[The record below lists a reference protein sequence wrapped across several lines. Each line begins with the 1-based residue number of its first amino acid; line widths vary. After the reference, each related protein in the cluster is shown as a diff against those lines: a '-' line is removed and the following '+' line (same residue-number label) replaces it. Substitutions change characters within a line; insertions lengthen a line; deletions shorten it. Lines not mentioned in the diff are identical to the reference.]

1 VSSIIRTV
9 TGDISPQEAG
19 ITLTHEHIRY
29 AYPGCDYDPKNVWNF
44 SDVAS
49 EVTKTLA
56 EGKEAYDYRTI
67 VDLTPAEIGRH
78 PELMAESSRRS
89 GVYIVA
95 TAGFFPE
102 VLGIPTHWRRQDIGY
117 LKELLVSDL
126 TVGMVYDYQLT
137 PYKAGILK
145 AATGGAGV
153 NGDTTPVGVNG
164 RRIGQFEDQAIRAI
178 ARVQAEIGC
187 AINTHTQ
194 PIDYSVTN
202 PGIELLDL
210 LTEEGADPG
219 KVIIGHALINPH
231 SDQLREICERG
242 ANIQID
248 HIGIPWQH
256 ESAEELDE
264 LLANHIVELAEAGY
278 LDQLVF
284 AFDRF
289 FHHSRGPVTP
299 EEPDQLNELVK
310 LDYLFEEFVPRLA
323 KKGFGEEDLKKV
335 LVDNPARIMAFDAP

>member
-1 VSSIIRTV
+1 MEVIRTV
-9 TGDISPQEAG
+9 TGDIPAQEAG

-29 AYPGCDYDPKNVWNF
+29 AYPGCEYDPKNVWDF
-44 SDVAS
+44 TEVAG
-49 EVTKTLA
+49 EIAGTLA
-56 EGKEAYDYRTI
+56 RAKEAYAYQTI

-89 GVYIVA
+89 GVNIVA
-95 TAGFFPE
+95 TAGFFPAG
-102 VLGIPTHWRRQDIGY
+102 LGIMTHWRRQDIDY
-117 LKELLVSDL
+117 ITEMLVSDL
-126 TVGMVYDYQLT
+126 TAGMVHDYSLT

-145 AATGGAGV
+145 AATGGSGVDRIATPAGV
-153 NGDTTPVGVNG
+153 HG
-164 RRIGQFEDQAIRAI
+164 RRISKHEDKVIRAI
-178 ARVQAEIGC
+178 ARAQVQVGC

-210 LTEEGADPG
+210 LMEEGVDPG

-231 SDQLREICERG
+231 PEQLRQICERG

-264 LLANHIVELAEAGY
+264 LLANHVIELTEAGY
-278 LDQLVF
+278 LNRLVF
-284 AFDRF
+284 GFDRF
-289 FHHSRGPVTP
+289 FHHSRGPVSP

-310 LDYLFEEFVPRLA
+310 LDYLFEEFVPRLS
-323 KKGFGEEDLKKV
+323 KKGFGEEELRKV
-335 LVDNPARIMAFDAP
+335 LVENPIRILAFDAS

>member
-1 VSSIIRTV
+1 VKVIRTV
-9 TGDISPQEAG
+9 TGDIGAEDAG

-44 SDVAS
+44 GEVAAQ
-49 EVTKTLA
+49 VTETLTA
-56 EGKEAYDYRTI
+56 AKDAYGYQTI

-89 GVYIVA
+89 GVNIVA

-102 VLGIPTHWRRQDIGY
+102 SLGILTHWRRQDIGY
-117 LKELLVSDL
+117 LRESLVSDL
-126 TVGMVYDYQLT
+126 TVGMVHNYQMT

-145 AATGGAGV
+145 AATGGSGI
-153 NGDTTPVGVNG
+153 NGAPTPVGAHS
-164 RRIGQFEDQAIRAI
+164 RRIGEVEDKAIRAI
-178 ARVQAEIGC
+178 ARAQADVGC

-210 LTEEGADPG
+210 LTEEGADPA
-219 KVIIGHALINPH
+219 KIIIGHALINPH
-231 SDQLREICERG
+231 SDQLLEICERG

-264 LLANHIVELAEAGY
+264 LLANHVAELAEAGY

-284 AFDRF
+284 SFDRF

-310 LDYLFEEFVPRLA
+310 LDYLFEEFVPRLNE
-323 KKGFGEEDLKKV
+323 KGFGEKELKKV
-335 LVDNPARIMAFDAP
+335 LVDNPARIIAFDAR